1 MAKFKI
7 SDEIKNAIWLCL
19 WKWAKSRRNETKR
32 RLNYLSWKAH
42 PPKQLKSPLTGFWLC
57 MNGTTSPFA
66 RGIHLTS
73 ELWAVKPKCF
83 TPPLHCLTTGQ
94 LLLHNINIVVS
105 CSLSLNF
112 LRNISN
118 PQTKTCEFVIKLR
131 VQSWTVGKLAKL
143 GGEEIVIATILLSPI
158 NKVFPWQ
165 DTSPQYQ

>member
-1 MAKFKI
+1 MSKI
-7 SDEIKNAIWLCL
+7 
-19 WKWAKSRRNETKR
+19 
-32 RLNYLSWKAH
+32 
-42 PPKQLKSPLTGFWLC
+42 PPKWNEKKVELLFLKSSPTEAAEKLADRVLTMYEWYNFAFCPRNPPHVRVMSGKAEMLY
-57 MNGTTSPFA
+57 TTIA
-66 RGIHLTS
+66 
-73 ELWAVKPKCF
+73 
-83 TPPLHCLTTGQ
+83 LHCLPTGQ

-143 GGEEIVIATILLSPI
+143 VGEEIVIATILLSPI
-158 NKVFPWQ
+158 NKVLPCQ